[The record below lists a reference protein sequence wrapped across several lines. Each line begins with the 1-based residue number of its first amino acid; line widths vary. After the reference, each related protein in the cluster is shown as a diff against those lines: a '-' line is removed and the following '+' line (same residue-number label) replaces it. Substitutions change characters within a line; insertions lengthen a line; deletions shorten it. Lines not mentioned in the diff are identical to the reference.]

1 MGIPKFIVTG
11 CVGAVGR
18 IIFKCGMEAAI
29 ICATSANPSAVSP
42 RPWEMTRRPDCC
54 AGFVGERVMV
64 VPVLVTEK
72 GDMLLLVVLN
82 AAAFA
87 DRRNKEEEVVK
98 RRNVR
103 KIFLWLMRGSKVF
116 ISS

>member
-1 MGIPKFIVTG
+1 
-11 CVGAVGR
+11 
-18 IIFKCGMEAAI
+18 
-29 ICATSANPSAVSP
+29 
-42 RPWEMTRRPDCC
+42 MTRRPDCC

-72 GDMLLLVVLN
+72 GDMLLVVLN

-87 DRRNKEEEVVK
+87 DRRNKEDEVVK

-103 KIFLWLMRGSKVF
+103 KIFLWLMRGSNVF
-116 ISS
+116 ISSYGS

>member
-1 MGIPKFIVTG
+1 MTG

-18 IIFKCGMEAAI
+18 MIFKCGMEAAI

-72 GDMLLLVVLN
+72 GDMLLFVLN

-87 DRRNKEEEVVK
+87 ERRNKEEEDVM

-103 KIFLWLMRGSKVF
+103 KKFLWLMRGSNVF